1 MQNNIKN
8 IFVGLDT
15 DTESRYINPAFY
27 TDANNIRITPS
38 SDNKQ
43 TYAQN
48 MPGNKVLELEL
59 GQSWKDGIVVGKC
72 KDYQY
77 GFIYYFICS
86 KDTTGLLEDCIYKVD
101 CNTDKVSI
109 ILSSNYL
116 FPNYRTAGLLK
127 TNINPVVSATIYDNK
142 MFWCDG
148 TDTTYSHPPRFLDLN
163 LSSQIN
169 AVVGDI
175 TDLISVSLLTP
186 IYPLTCNAVTTTD
199 NVINYLG
206 NYSYQFTY
214 RFIYKSGQKSRFA
227 PISLLAVT
235 SYSQI
240 GVYPRY
246 IELAVPTLNTL
257 LSIVSIEYA
266 FRESYDLDFK
276 VFKTVDYATSVPILQ
291 FKGDEAYSIVAEN
304 EFITEYD
311 NVPLLSTSCQYADTR
326 VFWAYYKQDR
336 YKFNVVSSN
345 GSLLSYSKKINK
357 QCLKLGSQYKYSVD
371 FIDHFGKRTTSYV
384 SGKTP
389 TGQVAIDING
399 SINTAPQSGLLEN
412 VEAQKIELLL
422 TDIPSDIEA
431 IEVRRS
437 KNLTVDRFIQGRIE
451 HAYYKIGVNNNGKP
465 NFIEGP
471 DWTTTNYTNYNYV
484 SNKNVTATGASE
496 IYFDISNWV
505 KSGINYTA
513 ASGDKLRVLTL
524 NNNDELIESR
534 EADYEI
540 LRQEGDILAVSIN
553 QNENINQVNT
563 LRISDSAAEHPSRIL
578 VGDNGGLWWNEIKLS
593 KNNTYSGWKSEY
605 NNIDFFGCCQY
616 VNPFNGTRSYYNWYV
631 VGEGGIFL
639 RILRNTVLDK
649 FEITELQAY
658 NVNLPTYRGITAN
671 TVAFNSTFL
680 CIVGDTN
687 NNGNATVL
695 VHYKAYSISGDLDL
709 VDRSDVYAIKA
720 NALKIKASTQRHD
733 VEINHTYN
741 DSVRRPV
748 YIVTDSNDYLPRL
761 NISTAI
767 LNPYNVYYTNL
778 GFLNTSIWTN
788 SAKNLVSN
796 RKLLSMVPIQIAA
809 GGDIGEVN
817 NIYYVG
823 ENGLSMSIVDH
834 SSFSFEPSVSPVIY
848 DTNIYDVTV
857 NQFEPNMS
865 ASDRPYLFMVL
876 SEGYTFTF
884 SINTVFSVLIPN
896 PLREFRS
903 PYVSSKLLSCAFN
916 HVMDDFRSFMFVG
929 ENFIDSFMSMKT
941 FSEKSFSVISLE
953 LNIPILNYGA
963 LIEVYT
969 PAKLSSEQIY
979 YEIGYCKEVNNGLL
993 KLVLGDGGSNTV
1005 AGFENTKDG
1014 DCFVIKKKYYGRLW
1028 NHSLDII
1035 LSMTPN
1041 GNTDTSWHKDI
1052 GRPNIEDLTITFASN
1067 LNETLIPFRNFTSN
1081 IIFSNP
1087 YIQGTKTNEL
1097 QTFELLNYKQL
1108 PIEYGAICG
1117 LQVANNTNEDGTIML
1132 SIHKREIVSIYLGKV
1147 QFTDVSGVNTIS
1159 LSNQILG
1166 SYRTTNGSLGSIHTE
1181 SICNYN
1187 SFVYGFDAL
1196 KGVVW
1201 RYGQNGVTRISDI
1214 GMRLFFYS
1222 LGQNRINDRSKNIYQ
1237 KVISEY
1243 NPYYDEVI
1251 FTFMDYDMNHPYTN
1265 NSFSIVWSERL
1276 NRWISKRDAKS
1287 IAGTPVMSHASMYQK
1302 MYSAYLGTTGL
1313 NNYIKVDKH
1322 DDNTVNTSLF
1332 YGNTV
1337 QSPCNIELV
1346 VNGSL
1351 DQVKSWLDI
1360 RLQTDELWNAELITN
1375 ELGQQTMVLNEDSEL
1390 EGINGFWRKLENNYY
1405 GPILRDMNTLP
1416 AVTNPIFEGNP
1427 LKSQT
1432 LKIKLVLD
1440 QSRLT
1445 VKSLSNKIVKLYDS
1459 IVKFAISFR

>member
-1 MQNNIKN
+1 MMQNNIKN

-101 CNTDKVSI
+101 CNTDKVST

-186 IYPLTCNAVTTTD
+186 IYPLTCNVVTTTD

-399 SINTAPQSGLLEN
+399 SINTTPQSGLLEN

-451 HAYYKIGVNNNGKP
+451 HAYYKTGTNTNGKP
-465 NFIEGP
+465 VFIKGP
-471 DWTTTNYTNYNYV
+471 DWTTTNYSNYNYA
-484 SNKNVTATGASE
+484 SNKNVTSAGANE

-513 ASGDKLRVLTL
+513 ASGDKLRVLTTGKDDKKVIKRGL
-524 NNNDELIESR
+524 DLPI
-534 EADYEI
+534 I
-540 LRQEGDILAVSIN
+540 RQEGDILVASIET
-553 QNENINQVNT
+553 NENINRMCS
-563 LRISDSAAEHPSRIL
+563 LRIGNNNLANQAVAM
-578 VGDNGGLWWNEIKLS
+578 VGDFGGIWWSSDGADYIKAT
-593 KNNTYSGWKSEY
+593 KDNVVGWQDKFTKINFY
-605 NNIDFFGCCQY
+605 GCCQY
-616 VNPFNGTRSYYNWYV
+616 VNMFNGNYGAYNFMVVGDGGIILSVYYNTATK
-631 VGEGGIFL
+631 IF
-639 RILRNTVLDK
+639 N
-649 FEITELQAY
+649 ITEVQVY
-658 NVNLPTYRGITAN
+658 NAETPTYRGITMN
-671 TVAFNSTFL
+671 TVNGANFFM
-680 CIVGDTN
+680 CVIGDKN
-687 NNGNATVL
+687 GNGNATVKL
-695 VHYKAYSISGDLDL
+695 AYQPYGDTGSYPTLT
-709 VDRSDVYAIKA
+709 DRSDNFAIKA
-720 NALKIKASTQRHD
+720 NATVIKSTVVYHD
-733 VEINHTYN
+733 INI
-741 DSVRRPV
+741 SVVGLPV
-748 YIVTDSNDYLPRL
+748 HFLTDSNDYIA
-761 NISTAI
+761 NISLSSSVITP
-767 LNPYNVYYTNL
+767 LGYTYTNV
-778 GFLNTSIWTN
+778 GFLNTTIWSDVDKTTI
-788 SAKNLVSN
+788 SDRLFLSFTPVWLDSYGALPE
-796 RKLLSMVPIQIAA
+796 RKGIFL
-809 GGDIGEVN
+809 IGE
-817 NIYYVG
+817 I
-823 ENGLSMSIVDH
+823 GLQWMLNSTLTTFKPFIPITSQDLTDIVW
-834 SSFSFEPSVSPVIY
+834 
-848 DTNIYDVTV
+848 
-857 NQFEPNMS
+857 NQFS
-865 ASDRPYLFMVL
+865 GYTIDDRPFIFGVGSLGL
-876 SEGYTFTF
+876 TFTF
-884 SINTVFSVLIPN
+884 PENKQFPPDNINWRVDYQCPFTGRLTTCVYSFTDTSLSNNKVFRFAGYDNFSGTFARREFNVFEFTTNTVETDN
-896 PLREFRS
+896 
-903 PYVSSKLLSCAFN
+903 
-916 HVMDDFRSFMFVG
+916 D
-929 ENFIDSFMSMKT
+929 
-941 FSEKSFSVISLE
+941 VI
-953 LNIPILNYGA
+953 NYGA

-969 PAKLSSEQIY
+969 PAELSSEQIY

-1028 NHSLDII
+1028 NHTADTI

-1243 NPYYDEVI
+1243 NTYYDEVI

>member
-101 CNTDKVSI
+101 CNTDKVST

-186 IYPLTCNAVTTTD
+186 IYPLTCNVVTTTD

-399 SINTAPQSGLLEN
+399 SINTTPQSGLLEN

-451 HAYYKIGVNNNGKP
+451 HAYYKTGTNTNGKP
-465 NFIEGP
+465 VFIKGP
-471 DWTTTNYTNYNYV
+471 DWTTTNYSNYNYA
-484 SNKNVTATGASE
+484 SNKNVTSAGANE

-513 ASGDKLRVLTL
+513 ASGDKLRVLTTGKDDKKVIKRGL
-524 NNNDELIESR
+524 DLPI
-534 EADYEI
+534 I
-540 LRQEGDILAVSIN
+540 RQEGDILVASIET
-553 QNENINQVNT
+553 NENINRMCS
-563 LRISDSAAEHPSRIL
+563 LRIGNNNLANQAVAM
-578 VGDNGGLWWNEIKLS
+578 VGDFGGIWWSSDGADYIKAT
-593 KNNTYSGWKSEY
+593 KDNVVGWQDKFTKINFY
-605 NNIDFFGCCQY
+605 GCCQY
-616 VNPFNGTRSYYNWYV
+616 VNMFNGNYGAYNFMVVGDGGIILSVYYNTATK
-631 VGEGGIFL
+631 IF
-639 RILRNTVLDK
+639 N
-649 FEITELQAY
+649 ITEVQVY
-658 NVNLPTYRGITAN
+658 NAETPTYRGITMN
-671 TVAFNSTFL
+671 TVNGANFFM
-680 CIVGDTN
+680 CVIGDKN
-687 NNGNATVL
+687 GNGNATVKL
-695 VHYKAYSISGDLDL
+695 AYQPYGDTGSYPTLT
-709 VDRSDVYAIKA
+709 DRSDNFAIKA
-720 NALKIKASTQRHD
+720 NATVIKSTVVYHD
-733 VEINHTYN
+733 INI
-741 DSVRRPV
+741 SVVGLPV
-748 YIVTDSNDYLPRL
+748 HFLTDSNDYIA
-761 NISTAI
+761 NISLSSSVITP
-767 LNPYNVYYTNL
+767 LGYTYTNV
-778 GFLNTSIWTN
+778 GFLNTTIWSDINETR
-788 SAKNLVSN
+788 LF
-796 RKLLSMVPIQIAA
+796 LSFTPIWLDYLDFDRRACK
-809 GGDIGEVN
+809 G
-817 NIYYVG
+817 IYLVG
-823 ENGLSMSIVDH
+823 ENGLQS
-834 SSFSFEPSVSPVIY
+834 VIY
-848 DTNIYDVTV
+848 SSLDSSTVFGINANQDFTDVV
-857 NQFEPNMS
+857 WNQFSGYTED
-865 ASDRPYLFMVL
+865 DRPFIFGVG
-876 SEGYTFTF
+876 SSGITFTF
-884 SINTVFSVLIPN
+884 PENRGFPRGDTKVDYQCPFTGRLTTCVYSFTDTSLSNNKVFRFAGYDDFSGTFARRTFDVFQFTTNTVETDN
-896 PLREFRS
+896 
-903 PYVSSKLLSCAFN
+903 
-916 HVMDDFRSFMFVG
+916 D
-929 ENFIDSFMSMKT
+929 
-941 FSEKSFSVISLE
+941 VI
-953 LNIPILNYGA
+953 NYGA

-969 PAKLSSEQIY
+969 PAELSSEQIY

-1028 NHSLDII
+1028 NHTADTI

-1390 EGINGFWRKLENNYY
+1390 EEINGFWRKLENNYY

>member
-101 CNTDKVSI
+101 CNTDKVST

-186 IYPLTCNAVTTTD
+186 IYPLTCNVVTTTD

-399 SINTAPQSGLLEN
+399 SINTTPQSGLLEN

-451 HAYYKIGVNNNGKP
+451 HAYYKTGTNTNGKP
-465 NFIEGP
+465 VFIKGP
-471 DWTTTNYTNYNYV
+471 DWTTTNYSNYNYA
-484 SNKNVTATGASE
+484 SNKNVTSAGANE

-513 ASGDKLRVLTL
+513 ASGDKLRVLTTGKDDKKVIKRGL
-524 NNNDELIESR
+524 DLPI
-534 EADYEI
+534 I
-540 LRQEGDILAVSIN
+540 RQEGDILVASIET
-553 QNENINQVNT
+553 NENINRMCS
-563 LRISDSAAEHPSRIL
+563 LRIGNNNLANQAVAM
-578 VGDNGGLWWNEIKLS
+578 VGDFGGIWWSSDGADYIKAT
-593 KNNTYSGWKSEY
+593 KDNVVGWQDKFTKINFY
-605 NNIDFFGCCQY
+605 GCCQY
-616 VNPFNGTRSYYNWYV
+616 VNMFNGNYGAYNFMVVGDGGIILSVYYNTATK
-631 VGEGGIFL
+631 IF
-639 RILRNTVLDK
+639 N
-649 FEITELQAY
+649 ITEVQVY
-658 NVNLPTYRGITAN
+658 NAETPTYRGITMN
-671 TVAFNSTFL
+671 TVNGANFFM
-680 CIVGDTN
+680 CVIGDKN
-687 NNGNATVL
+687 GNGNATVKL
-695 VHYKAYSISGDLDL
+695 AYQPYGDTGSYPTLT
-709 VDRSDVYAIKA
+709 DRSDNFAIKA
-720 NALKIKASTQRHD
+720 NATVIKSTVVYHD
-733 VEINHTYN
+733 INI
-741 DSVRRPV
+741 SVVGLPV
-748 YIVTDSNDYLPRL
+748 HFLTDSNDYIA
-761 NISTAI
+761 NISLSSSVITP
-767 LNPYNVYYTNL
+767 LGYTYTNV
-778 GFLNTSIWTN
+778 GFLNTTIWSDINETR
-788 SAKNLVSN
+788 LF
-796 RKLLSMVPIQIAA
+796 LSFTPIWLDYLDFDRRACK
-809 GGDIGEVN
+809 G
-817 NIYYVG
+817 IYLVG
-823 ENGLSMSIVDH
+823 ENGLQS
-834 SSFSFEPSVSPVIY
+834 VIY
-848 DTNIYDVTV
+848 SSLDSSTVFGINANQDFTDVV
-857 NQFEPNMS
+857 WNQFSGYTED
-865 ASDRPYLFMVL
+865 DRPFIFGVG
-876 SEGYTFTF
+876 SSGITFTF
-884 SINTVFSVLIPN
+884 PENRGFPRGDTKVDYQCPFTGRLTTCVYSFTDTSLSNNKVFRFAGYDDFSGTFARRTFDVFQFTTNTVETDN
-896 PLREFRS
+896 
-903 PYVSSKLLSCAFN
+903 
-916 HVMDDFRSFMFVG
+916 D
-929 ENFIDSFMSMKT
+929 
-941 FSEKSFSVISLE
+941 VI
-953 LNIPILNYGA
+953 NYGA

-969 PAKLSSEQIY
+969 PAELSSEQIY

-1028 NHSLDII
+1028 NHTADTI

-1445 VKSLSNKIVKLYDS
+1445 IKSLSNKIVKLYDS

>member
-15 DTESRYINPAFY
+15 DTESKYVSPASYI
-27 TDANNIRITPS
+27 DANNIRITPS
-38 SDNKQ
+38 TDNKE
-43 TYAQN
+43 TYLQN
-48 MPGNKVLELEL
+48 IPGNKVLDLQV
-59 GQSWKDGIVVGKC
+59 GNSWVDGVVVGKC

-77 GFIYYFICS
+77 GYIYYFICS
-86 KDTTGLLEDCIYKVD
+86 KNTSTEDCIYKVD
-101 CNTDKVSI
+101 CNTEKVSI
-109 ILSSNYL
+109 VLSSNYL

-148 TDTTYSHPPRFLDLN
+148 TDTSYSHPPRFLDLN
-163 LSSQIN
+163 LASDIN
-169 AVVGDI
+169 SLTTDI

-186 IYPLTCNAVTTTD
+186 IYPITCNVVTTND

-206 NYSYQFTY
+206 SYSYQFTY
-214 RFIYKSGQKSRFA
+214 RFVYKSGQKSRFA

-246 IELAVPTLNTL
+246 IELTVPTLNTL
-257 LSIVSIEYA
+257 LSIMSIEYA
-266 FRESYDLDFK
+266 FRESYTSDFK
-276 VFKTVDYATSVPILQ
+276 VFKTVDYATSVPVLQ
-291 FKGDEAYSIVAEN
+291 FKGDEAYSIVPQN

-311 NVPLLSTSCQYADTR
+311 NVPLLATSTQYADTR
-326 VFWAYYKQDR
+326 VFWANYKQDR

-345 GSLLSYSKKINK
+345 GSVLSYGKKVNK
-357 QCLKLGSQYKYSVD
+357 QCLKLGSQYKYSID

-399 SINTAPQSGLLEN
+399 SINTTAQNGVLEN
-412 VEAQKIELLL
+412 IEAQKIELLL
-422 TDIPSDIEA
+422 TDMPSDIEA

-451 HAYYKIGVNNNGKP
+451 HAYYKIGVDNNGKP
-465 NFIEGP
+465 DFIKGP

-484 SNKNVTATGASE
+484 SNKNTASSGASE

-505 KSGINYTA
+505 RSGINYTA
-513 ASGDKLRVLTL
+513 ASGDRLRVLTL

-563 LRISDSAAEHPSRIL
+563 LRVSDSATEHPSRIL

-593 KNNTYSGWKSEY
+593 KNNTIGWKSEY

-616 VNPFNGTRSYYNWYV
+616 VNPFSGIRGYYNWYV
-631 VGEGGIFL
+631 VGEGGVFL
-639 RILRNTVLDK
+639 RIFRNTVLEN

-671 TVAFNSTFL
+671 TVALNSTFL
-680 CIVGDTN
+680 CIVGDIN
-687 NNGNATVL
+687 NSGNATVL

-709 VDRSDVYAIKA
+709 VDKSNDYAIKA
-720 NALKIKASTQRHD
+720 NALKIKASTQRAD
-733 VEINHTYN
+733 VEINHTFV
-741 DSVRRPV
+741 SVKRPV
-748 YIVTDSNDYLPRL
+748 YIVTDKNDYLPRL
-761 NISTAI
+761 DISTST
-767 LNPYNVYYTNL
+767 LNPSGVLYTNL
-778 GFLNTSIWTN
+778 GFLNTTIWTTDK
-788 SAKNLVSN
+788 KNTAGS
-796 RKLLSMVPIQIAA
+796 RKILSMVPIQIAS
-809 GGDIGEVN
+809 GGEPSVLGANGV
-817 NIYYVG
+817 YYVG
-823 ENGLSMSIVDH
+823 ENGLSVYVRDY
-834 SSFSFEPSVSPVIY
+834 SFIDAIISPDIY

-865 ASDRPYLFMVL
+865 NSDRPYLFMVL
-876 SEGYTFTF
+876 SQGYTFTF
-884 SINTVFSVLIPN
+884 TLNSDFTPIIPN
-896 PLREFRS
+896 PSRVFRS
-903 PYVSSKLLSCAFN
+903 PYESSNLLSCAFN

-929 ENFIDSFMSMKT
+929 ENFIDSFISMKT
-941 FSEKSFSVISLE
+941 FSEKSFSAISLE

-969 PAKLSSEQIY
+969 PAKLSSEQVY
-979 YEIGYCKEVNNGLL
+979 YEVGYCKEVNNGSL
-993 KLVLGDGGSNTV
+993 KLVLGDGGSNTI

-1028 NHSLDII
+1028 NHSSDTI

-1052 GRPNIEDLTITFASN
+1052 GRPNIEDLTIMFASN
-1067 LNETLIPFRNFTSN
+1067 INETLIPFRSFTSN
-1081 IIFSNP
+1081 IIFSNQ

-1108 PIEYGAICG
+1108 PIEYGAICD

-1132 SIHKREIVSIYLGKV
+1132 SIHKRETVSIYLGKV

-1181 SICNYN
+1181 SICDYN

-1201 RYGQNGVTRISDI
+1201 RYGQNGVTRISDV

-1222 LGQNRINDRSKNIYQ
+1222 LGQSRINDRSKNIYQ

-1251 FTFMDYDMNHPYTN
+1251 FTFMDYQIEYPYAN

-1287 IAGTPVMSHASMYQK
+1287 IAGVPVMSHASMYQK
-1302 MYSAYLGTTGL
+1302 MYSAYLGMIGA
-1313 NNYIKVDKH
+1313 NNFVKVDKH
-1322 DDNTVNTSLF
+1322 DDSTVNTNLF
-1332 YGNTV
+1332 YGNTI
-1337 QSPCNIELV
+1337 QSVCNVEFIF
-1346 VNGSL
+1346 NGNI
-1351 DQVKSWLDI
+1351 DMVKSWGNI
-1360 RLQTDELWNAELITN
+1360 RLQTDELWDAGLVKN
-1375 ELGQQTMVLNEDSEL
+1375 ELGQETTILNEESEL
-1390 EGINGFWRKLENNYY
+1390 EGLSGFWRKLENNYY
-1405 GPILRDMNTLP
+1405 APILRDINTLP
-1416 AVTNPIFEGNP
+1416 AVANPIFEGNP
-1427 LKSQT
+1427 IKSQT
-1432 LKIKLVLD
+1432 LTVRLVLN

-1445 VKSLSNKIVKLYDS
+1445 AKSLSNKIVKLYDA
-1459 IVKFAISFR
+1459 IAKFAISFR

>member
-1 MQNNIKN
+1 MMQNNIKN

-101 CNTDKVSI
+101 CNTDKVST

-186 IYPLTCNAVTTTD
+186 IYPLTCNVVTTTD

-399 SINTAPQSGLLEN
+399 SINTTPQSGLLEN

-451 HAYYKIGVNNNGKP
+451 HAYYKTGTNTNGKP
-465 NFIEGP
+465 VFIKGP
-471 DWTTTNYTNYNYV
+471 DWTTTNYSNYNYA
-484 SNKNVTATGASE
+484 SNKNVTSAGANE

-513 ASGDKLRVLTL
+513 ASGDKLRVLTTGKDDKKVIKRGL
-524 NNNDELIESR
+524 DLPI
-534 EADYEI
+534 I
-540 LRQEGDILAVSIN
+540 RQEGDILVASIET
-553 QNENINQVNT
+553 NENINRMCS
-563 LRISDSAAEHPSRIL
+563 LRIGNNNLANQAVAM
-578 VGDNGGLWWNEIKLS
+578 VGDFGGIWWSSDGADYIKAT
-593 KNNTYSGWKSEY
+593 KDNVVGWQDKFTKINFY
-605 NNIDFFGCCQY
+605 GCCQY
-616 VNPFNGTRSYYNWYV
+616 VNMFNGNYGAYNFMVVGDGGIILSVYYNTATK
-631 VGEGGIFL
+631 IF
-639 RILRNTVLDK
+639 N
-649 FEITELQAY
+649 ITEVQVY
-658 NVNLPTYRGITAN
+658 NAETPTYRGITMN
-671 TVAFNSTFL
+671 TVNGANFFM
-680 CIVGDTN
+680 CVIGDKN
-687 NNGNATVL
+687 GNGNATVKL
-695 VHYKAYSISGDLDL
+695 AYQPYGDTGSYPTLT
-709 VDRSDVYAIKA
+709 DRSDNFAIKA
-720 NALKIKASTQRHD
+720 NATVIKSTVVYHD
-733 VEINHTYN
+733 INI
-741 DSVRRPV
+741 SVVGLPV
-748 YIVTDSNDYLPRL
+748 HFLTDSNDYIA
-761 NISTAI
+761 NISLSSSVITP
-767 LNPYNVYYTNL
+767 LGYTYTNV
-778 GFLNTSIWTN
+778 GFLNTTIWSDINETR
-788 SAKNLVSN
+788 LF
-796 RKLLSMVPIQIAA
+796 LSFTPIWLDYLDFDRRACK
-809 GGDIGEVN
+809 G
-817 NIYYVG
+817 IYLVG
-823 ENGLSMSIVDH
+823 ENGLQS
-834 SSFSFEPSVSPVIY
+834 VIY
-848 DTNIYDVTV
+848 SSLDSSTVFGINANQDFTDVV
-857 NQFEPNMS
+857 WNQFSGYTED
-865 ASDRPYLFMVL
+865 DRPFIFGVG
-876 SEGYTFTF
+876 SSGITFTF
-884 SINTVFSVLIPN
+884 PENRGFPRGDTKVDYQCPFTGRLTTCVYSFTDTSLSNNKVFRFAGYDDFSGTFARRTFDVFQFTTNTVETDN
-896 PLREFRS
+896 
-903 PYVSSKLLSCAFN
+903 
-916 HVMDDFRSFMFVG
+916 D
-929 ENFIDSFMSMKT
+929 
-941 FSEKSFSVISLE
+941 VI
-953 LNIPILNYGA
+953 NYGA

-969 PAKLSSEQIY
+969 PAELSSEQIY

-1028 NHSLDII
+1028 NHTADTI

-1445 VKSLSNKIVKLYDS
+1445 IKSLSNKIVKLYDS

>member
-15 DTESRYINPAFY
+15 DTESKYVSPASY

-38 SDNKQ
+38 TDNKE
-43 TYAQN
+43 TYLQN
-48 MPGNKVLELEL
+48 IPGNKVLDLQA
-59 GQSWKDGIVVGKC
+59 GNSWVNGVVVGKC
-72 KDYQY
+72 KDYQH

-86 KDTTGLLEDCIYKVD
+86 KNTSTEDCIYKVD
-101 CNTDKVSI
+101 CNTEKVSI
-109 ILSSNYL
+109 VLSSNYL

-148 TDTTYSHPPRFLDLN
+148 TDASYSHPPRFLDLN
-163 LSSQIN
+163 LASDIN
-169 AVVGDI
+169 SLTTDI

-186 IYPLTCNAVTTTD
+186 IYPITCNVVTTND

-206 NYSYQFTY
+206 SYSYQFTY
-214 RFIYKSGQKSRFA
+214 RFVYKSGQKSRFA

-246 IELAVPTLNTL
+246 IELTVPTLNTL

-266 FRESYDLDFK
+266 FRESYTSDFK

-291 FKGDEAYSIVAEN
+291 FKGDEAYSIVPQN

-311 NVPLLSTSCQYADTR
+311 NVPLLATSTQYADTR
-326 VFWAYYKQDR
+326 VFWANYKQDR

-345 GSLLSYSKKINK
+345 GSVLSYGKKVNK
-357 QCLKLGSQYKYSVD
+357 QCLKLGSQYRYSID

-399 SINTAPQSGLLEN
+399 SINTTAQTGVLEN
-412 VEAQKIELLL
+412 IEAQKIELLL

-451 HAYYKIGVNNNGKP
+451 HAYYKIGINNNGKP
-465 NFIEGP
+465 NFIKGP

-484 SNKNVTATGASE
+484 SNKNVTSAGSNE

-513 ASGDKLRVLTL
+513 ASGDKLRMLTTGK
-524 NNNDELIESR
+524 DDKQLIR
-534 EADYEI
+534 RGLDLPI
-540 LRQEGDILAVSIN
+540 VRQEGDILVASIET
-553 QNENINQVNT
+553 NENINRMCS
-563 LRISDSAAEHPSRIL
+563 LRIGNDNLTNQAAAM
-578 VGDNGGLWWNEIKLS
+578 VGDFGGIWWSSNGSTYIKAT
-593 KNNTYSGWKSEY
+593 KDNVAVGWQDKFY
-605 NNIDFFGCCQY
+605 QINFYGCCQY
-616 VNPFNGTRSYYNWYV
+616 VNMFNGSYGAYNFMVVGDGGIILSVYYNNATKL
-631 VGEGGIFL
+631 F
-639 RILRNTVLDK
+639 N
-649 FEITELQAY
+649 ITEVQPY
-658 NVNLPTYRGITAN
+658 NMEAATYRGVTMN
-671 TVAFNSTFL
+671 TVNGANFFM
-680 CIVGDTN
+680 CVVGDKN
-687 NNGNATVL
+687 GNGNATV
-695 VHYKAYSISGDLDL
+695 KIAYQPYGDTGSYPTLT
-709 VDRSDVYAIKA
+709 DRSDNFAIKA
-720 NALKIKASTQRHD
+720 NATIIKPTLVYHD
-733 VEINHTYN
+733 VNI
-741 DSVRRPV
+741 SVTGLPV
-748 YIVTDSNDYLPRL
+748 HFLTDSNDYIA
-761 NISTAI
+761 NISLSSSVITPSGYTYTNIGALNTAI
-767 LNPYNVYYTNL
+767 WGLVPASYYDRL
-778 GFLNTSIWTN
+778 FLSFTPVWLDAFDFTRRSF
-788 SAKNLVSN
+788 K
-796 RKLLSMVPIQIAA
+796 
-809 GGDIGEVN
+809 G
-817 NIYYVG
+817 IYLVG
-823 ENGLSMSIVDH
+823 EKGLEVSINLSGAISYNGVYLNQDFTDVVWNQFSGYTEDDRPFIFGVGSLGITFTYPENRGFPQSGIRVDYQCPFTDRLTTCIYSH
-834 SSFSFEPSVSPVIY
+834 TDTSLDNNKVFRFAGYDNFSGTFARRTFDIY
-848 DTNIYDVTV
+848 EFTTNIVETDYD
-857 NQFEPNMS
+857 
-865 ASDRPYLFMVL
+865 
-876 SEGYTFTF
+876 
-884 SINTVFSVLIPN
+884 
-896 PLREFRS
+896 
-903 PYVSSKLLSCAFN
+903 
-916 HVMDDFRSFMFVG
+916 
-929 ENFIDSFMSMKT
+929 
-941 FSEKSFSVISLE
+941 
-953 LNIPILNYGA
+953 ILNYGA

-969 PAKLSSEQIY
+969 PAKLSSEQVY
-979 YEIGYCKEVNNGLL
+979 YEIGYCKEVNNGSL
-993 KLVLGDGGSNTV
+993 KLILGDGGSNTV

-1028 NHSLDII
+1028 NHSSDMI

-1081 IIFSNP
+1081 IIFSNQ

-1108 PIEYGAICG
+1108 PIEYGAICD

-1132 SIHKREIVSIYLGKV
+1132 SIHKRETVSIYLGKV

-1181 SICNYN
+1181 SICDYN

-1201 RYGQNGVTRISDI
+1201 RYGQNGVTRISDV

-1222 LGQNRINDRSKNIYQ
+1222 LGQSRINDRSKNIYQ

-1251 FTFMDYDMNHPYTN
+1251 FTFMDYQIEYPYAN

-1287 IAGTPVMSHASMYQK
+1287 IVGVPVMSHASMYQK
-1302 MYSAYLGTTGL
+1302 MYSAYLGMVGA
-1313 NNYIKVDKH
+1313 NNFVKVDKH
-1322 DDNTVNTSLF
+1322 DDYTVNTNLF
-1332 YGNTV
+1332 YGNTI
-1337 QSPCNIELV
+1337 QSVCNVEFIF
-1346 VNGSL
+1346 NGNI
-1351 DQVKSWLDI
+1351 DMVKSWGNI
-1360 RLQTDELWNAELITN
+1360 RLQTDELWDAGLVKN
-1375 ELGQQTMVLNEDSEL
+1375 ELGQETTILNEESEL
-1390 EGINGFWRKLENNYY
+1390 EGLSGFWRKLENNYY
-1405 GPILRDMNTLP
+1405 APILRDINTLP

-1427 LKSQT
+1427 MKSQT
-1432 LKIKLVLD
+1432 LTVGLVLN

-1445 VKSLSNKIVKLYDS
+1445 TKSLSNKIVKLYDA
-1459 IVKFAISFR
+1459 IAKFAISFR